1 MHALLFI
8 PWFRLEAWDIPL
20 PFSLPVMGDTLSI
33 QPFGVLVAT
42 GVLLGAWVAGRFA
55 QRNELDTIATGDL
68 VTYAVVTG
76 FILGYFLNGLFYER
90 ETLVEV
96 LRNPSM
102 FFTTWLGLS
111 SYGGFFGGI
120 LGCFIWKYRK
130 KTPLLPYAN
139 AVCFGLP
146 FGWLFGRLG
155 CFVRARSSRQGHGLR
170 TCSGRLPLREPPV
183 RSAARPR
190 ALRSALFDGDY
201 RALLWLEHRKRRPVG
216 FYCVTLPLLYAPV
229 RFFLDFLRATPL
241 EGGDVRYGGL
251 TPAQWSSILMVVP
264 WPGGLAARCEA
275 ADGRA
280 MPAPAA
286 KSEPYFKDTTVT

>member
-1 MHALLFI
+1 MLGSPAMHALLFI

-20 PFSLPVMGDTLSI
+20 PFSLPVLGDTLSI

-42 GVLLGAWVAGRFA
+42 GVLLGAWVAGKFA
-55 QRNELDTIATGDL
+55 ERNELDPIATGDL

-76 FILGYFLNGLFYER
+76 FILGYFLNGFLYER
-90 ETLVEV
+90 ETFMEA

-102 FFTTWLGLS
+102 FFNTWLGLS

-120 LGCFIWKYRK
+120 LGCFIWKWRTK
-130 KTPLLPYAN
+130 KELLPYAN

-155 CFVRARSSRQGHGLR
+155 CFVVHDHPGKVTDFFLAVDNYRFGQPPFQPRHDLGLYEVIY
-170 TCSGRLPLREPPV
+170 SLLII
-183 RSAARPR
+183 
-190 ALRSALFDGDY
+190 ALFIGLE
-201 RALLWLEHRKRRPVG
+201 RAKRRPVG
-216 FYCVTLPLLYAPV
+216 FYCVLLPIVYAPV

-251 TPAQWSSILMVVP
+251 TPAQWASFLMLGVGIAVWQFAVKP
-264 WPGGLAARCEA
+264 YSAKAA
-275 ADGRA
+275 GK
-280 MPAPAA
+280 PAA
-286 KSEPYFKDTTVT
+286 